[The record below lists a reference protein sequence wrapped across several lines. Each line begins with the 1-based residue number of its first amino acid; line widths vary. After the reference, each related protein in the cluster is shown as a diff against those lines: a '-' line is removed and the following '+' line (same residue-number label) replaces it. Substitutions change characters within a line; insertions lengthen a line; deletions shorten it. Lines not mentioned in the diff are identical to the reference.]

1 MPHYS
6 HYFKTARIL
15 GYSGV
20 ITITTGAIIMHVSNI
35 RADTVP
41 CHLPAC
47 QARKN
52 HDSATPCQ
60 PVLGRLAEGK
70 TARTKKTRSPLLSNS
85 PIGVGICAPVAS
97 QCMLILARTVM
108 PFSGCR
114 LLRAEYIGTG
124 SELLKSRVSG
134 TKNRINEYETLLS
147 QNRSG
152 SDAIHG
158 QHGHQ
163 EQCLQS
169 SSFWS
174 GIAQRGSENV
184 SRASKTGGAVA
195 EAESTRMRLLSGW
208 TAIPL
213 VVCSLVQL
221 STRGRGRE
229 APSQS
234 ASGPCASSS

>member
-1 MPHYS
+1 
-6 HYFKTARIL
+6 
-15 GYSGV
+15 
-20 ITITTGAIIMHVSNI
+20 MHVSNI

-174 GIAQRGSENV
+174 GIAQRGLGECESGIKNWR
-184 SRASKTGGAVA
+184 SRSRSRVHPDATLVGLDGNPSRGLLPRTAVDPR
-195 EAESTRMRLLSGW
+195 TR
-208 TAIPL
+208 P
-213 VVCSLVQL
+213 
-221 STRGRGRE
+221 
-229 APSQS
+229 
-234 ASGPCASSS
+234 